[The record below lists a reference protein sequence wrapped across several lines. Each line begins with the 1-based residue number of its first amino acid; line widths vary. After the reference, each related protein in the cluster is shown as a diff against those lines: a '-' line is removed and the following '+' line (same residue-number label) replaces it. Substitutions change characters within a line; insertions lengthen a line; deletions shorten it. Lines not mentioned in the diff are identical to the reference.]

1 MGRYRLA
8 APIFVAGLRV
18 AARAELYCLPGQKM
32 NSLPKFLQVFALGTW
47 IGSIIYL
54 SFVVAPGAFAT
65 LKDTDQ
71 AGAMV
76 GYALSRLHFLGL
88 VAGILYLVL
97 GFFLVRGMKDL
108 LQPAMLGVL
117 LMVVLTA
124 VSQGYVT
131 SRMHD
136 LRVKMVSV
144 QATPKD
150 DPSRVE
156 FDRLHGM
163 SVKLEVA
170 VLLLGV
176 VSLFFTVRNPQN

>member
-1 MGRYRLA
+1 
-8 APIFVAGLRV
+8 
-18 AARAELYCLPGQKM
+18 M

-47 IGSIIYL
+47 VGSIVYL

-65 LKDTDQ
+65 LKDRDQ
-71 AGAMV
+71 AGAIV
-76 GYALSRLHFLGL
+76 SYSLSRLHFLGL

-108 LQPAMLGVL
+108 LQPATLGVL
-117 LMVVLTA
+117 LMILLTMF
-124 VSQGYVT
+124 SQARVT

-136 LRVKMVSV
+136 LRVQMVSV
-144 QATPKD
+144 EATPKD
-150 DPSRVE
+150 SPARVE

-176 VSLFFTVRNPQN
+176 VSLFFTVRNPAS

>member
-1 MGRYRLA
+1 MA
-8 APIFVAGLRV
+8 SA
-18 AARAELYCLPGQKM
+18 AARSAYLAKRPGCRWVILPAGTKM

-47 IGSIIYL
+47 VGSIIYL

-76 GYALSRLHFLGL
+76 GYSLSRLHFLGL

-108 LQPAMLGVL
+108 LQPAILGVL
-117 LMVVLTA
+117 LMLVLTA
-124 VSQGYVT
+124 ISQGYVT

-150 DPSRVE
+150 DPARVE

-170 VLLLGV
+170 VLLIGI
-176 VSLFFTVRNPQN
+176 VSLFFTVRNSPN

>member
-1 MGRYRLA
+1 
-8 APIFVAGLRV
+8 
-18 AARAELYCLPGQKM
+18 M

-47 IGSIIYL
+47 LGSIIYL

-65 LKDTDQ
+65 LKDRDQ
-71 AGAMV
+71 AGAIV
-76 GYALSRLHFLGL
+76 SYSLSRLHFLGL

-117 LMVVLTA
+117 LMILLTMF
-124 VSQGYVT
+124 SQAHVT

-136 LRVKMVSV
+136 LRVQMVSV
-144 QATPKD
+144 ETTPKD
-150 DPSRVE
+150 SPARVE

-176 VSLFFTVRNPQN
+176 VSLFFTMRNPAS